1 MGMHRDVSNSSMCS
15 NVGDFRGREVST
27 SSLCSNMDFS
37 DFRGREIS
45 SNSNFGLGDFRASE
59 ISSSNFGVG
68 DFRGRE
74 ISTSSMCSTV
84 DLSEFR
90 GREYSTS
97 SLCAGIDFSDFRTD
111 CLPNEDTIA
120 GAEQVPEEFQDTAL
134 AVPTVAMERCSLSSL
149 KVAPP
154 EETQVV
160 AKPTI
165 ERSRKSNGTTRVR
178 IRKRP
183 LKNVRE
189 KRRRAE
195 IKDKYE
201 QLYNL
206 CQNSVDAKGLLI
218 PLSSNDNRRRKKNSQ
233 KKNPHKM
240 DILSD
245 VIKSMEILDKELVEL
260 RQRNKKL
267 KSASASSTFK

>member
-90 GREYSTS
+90 GREFSTS
-97 SLCAGIDFSDFRTD
+97 SLCAGIDFSDFRSD
-111 CLPNEDTIA
+111 CVSNEDTVA
-120 GAEQVPEEFQDTAL
+120 YAEQLRQEFPDTAPI
-134 AVPTVAMERCSLSSL
+134 VPTVAMERCSLSSSI
-149 KVAPP
+149 VAPP
-154 EETQVV
+154 EETPI
-160 AKPTI
+160 APKPTI
-165 ERSRKSNGTTRVR
+165 ERTRKPNGTSRVR

-195 IKDKYE
+195 IKSKYE

-206 CQNSVDAKGLLI
+206 CQENVAAKGLLI
-218 PLSSNDNRRRKKNSQ
+218 PLSGTQSNRRKRSNSLKKNR
-233 KKNPHKM
+233 HKM

-245 VIKSMEILDKELVEL
+245 VIKSMEILDQELVEL
-260 RQRNKKL
+260 RNRNKKL
-267 KSASASSTFK
+267 KSATTASSP